1 MKSKKLNPVILILL
15 IITAVIMIFPIIFIF
30 CGAFFSFNEIKPF
43 FDVLGHYKDGEFFY
57 VPFIPETISFEQL
70 YNVLLEQMKFLKMLI
85 NSFVYTAAIIIGNL
99 IVAPSAAFALAKFK
113 FRFSKPL
120 LFIYILIMMMPFQVL
135 VVPNYMALKFFNL
148 LDTRWAIILPGMF
161 MPFTVFL
168 LRQYM
173 ISLPDEI
180 LEAAT
185 VDGASIYKTFF
196 RIVLPL
202 CKPALIAVSIFSFAY
217 CWNLVEQ
224 PMFML
229 ENPALYP
236 LSLFLVNMIDN
247 AKNVVFAGSF
257 IYLLPAV
264 LLFAAF
270 SDYLIMGV
278 QMSEIK

>member
-1 MKSKKLNPVILILL
+1 MKSKKINPIALIILIIFV
-15 IITAVIMIFPIIFIF
+15 IITLLPIIFIV
-30 CGAFFSFNEIKPF
+30 CGSFFSSDELGTF
-43 FDVLGHYKDGEFFY
+43 FDELGHYEEGEFFY
-57 VPFIPETISFEQL
+57 IPIVPKFISFKQL
-70 YNVLLEQMKFLKMLI
+70 YNILIEQMEFLKMLL
-85 NSFVYTAAIIIGNL
+85 NSFIYTGAIIMGNL
-99 IVAPSAAFALAKFK
+99 MVAPSAAFALAKFK
-113 FRFSKPL
+113 FRFSKAL

-148 LDTRWAIILPGMF
+148 IDTRWAIILPGVF

-173 ISLPDEI
+173 VNLSNEF

-185 VDGASIYKTFF
+185 VEGASVYKIFF
-196 RIVLPL
+196 KIILPL
-202 CKPALIAVSIFSFAY
+202 CKPALIAMSIFTFAY

-224 PMFML
+224 PMFVL
-229 ENPALYP
+229 EDPALYP
-236 LSLFLVNMIDN
+236 LSLFLVNMIN
-247 AKNVVFAGSF
+247 GAKNVVFAGSL

-278 QMSEIK
+278 QLSELK